1 MPHTPSDDR
10 ARGLWRLGVFFAVFS
25 LTWTIRAFSL
35 VSLDHGLEPTWLR
48 RLYLDGVRCLLWV
61 VPAIWFVR
69 SMRGERTMTHL
80 KLTTPI
86 EPIGLRRAGT
96 MAILFLAGMMGFAIL
111 IEGKTIDRALAA
123 DPAHWLGIVLTL
135 GFATFAEELLYRGL
149 FLNDLSAFVGF
160 VRANLITSFLF
171 AAIHWP
177 GWLARGTA
185 LSVML
190 SQSLGVFLVGLVA
203 GILFR
208 ATNSLWPSVAFHL
221 LNNMLVSVL
230 R

>member
-1 MPHTPSDDR
+1 MFDTSPADR
-10 ARGLWRLGVFFAVFS
+10 SRGLARLGVFFVVFF
-25 LTWTIRAFSL
+25 LAWTVRAFTL
-35 VSLDHGLEPTWLR
+35 VSIDDAIEPTWLR

-61 VPAIWFVR
+61 VPTVWFVR
-69 SMRGERTMTHL
+69 SMLGERPMTYL

-86 EPIGLRRAGT
+86 EPRGLVRSGT
-96 MAILFLAGMMGFAIL
+96 LAILFLAGMMAFAIL

-149 FLNDLSAFVGF
+149 LLNNLSSLLGF
-160 VRANLITSFLF
+160 WRANLIISFLF

-185 LSVML
+185 PSVML
-190 SQSLGVFLVGLVA
+190 SQSLGVFLVGIFA

-208 ATNSLWPSVAFHL
+208 ATNSLWPCVAFHL